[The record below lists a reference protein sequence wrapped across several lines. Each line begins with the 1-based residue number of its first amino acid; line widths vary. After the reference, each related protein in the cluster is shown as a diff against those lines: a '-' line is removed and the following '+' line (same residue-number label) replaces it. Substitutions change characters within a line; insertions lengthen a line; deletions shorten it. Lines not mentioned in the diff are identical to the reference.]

1 MGTIFNNLNSFSQN
15 GQLQITNLFTTKQNN
30 LTVQNPFTLSTNS
43 NLSLKY
49 DTSTLQIDASGN
61 LKVIGG
67 GSSVSSQWTTT
78 GSNIFY
84 NSVNGQQQEVIY
96 FIIQAM

>member
-1 MGTIFNNLNSFSQN
+1 MK
-15 GQLQITNLFTTKQNN
+15 NLFFNSVGGHYITT
-30 LTVQNPFTLSTNS
+30 STNS

-49 DTSTLQIDASGN
+49 DTATLQIDASGN

-84 NSVNGQQQEVIY
+84 NSGNVGIGTGNPKYKLDV
-96 FIIQAM
+96 